1 MDVLSDIRR
10 SPMGRFQVVAVSIAL
25 VLILIDGFD
34 VAVMSY
40 AAPAISRE
48 WHIDPVMLGYLL
60 SASLFGMAAGSILLT
75 PLADRIGRRPLTLIS
90 MAVISVGMVLSV
102 VAADA
107 GQLLAFRVLTGLG
120 VGGMMANLNVLVSE
134 YASDRRRGPI
144 IGIYAAGYPIG
155 ATIGGLAAGPLI
167 PAFGWHSAF
176 LVGAVLS
183 VAMLVASA
191 VWLPESLD
199 FLLVRRPA
207 NALGRAN
214 AILARMG
221 RPALAELP
229 SMASGAPVRGNAA
242 VREVLGTEKL
252 FRTVMLW
259 IGYAFLVAAYYFAN
273 TWTPKIMAGVS
284 GNDSL
289 GVTVGTVANF
299 GGILGCFIFSALAIR
314 YRSNRLL
321 AGSLVAAGA
330 AYVVFGLAF
339 SQVALAVALAVLL
352 GILTT
357 AGIAGFYAI
366 APGVY
371 SAGARATGLGW
382 MIGLGR
388 LISIVAPILVGY
400 LISGG
405 WAPQNI
411 FFLFALPL
419 LGAAAAVVALGVSLR
434 RAGAGRA
441 GEPQPTDAVAR

>member
-90 MAVISVGMVLSV
+90 MAVITVGMVLSV

-183 VAMLVASA
+183 AAMLVASL
-191 VWLPESLD
+191 VWLPESRD

-207 NALGRAN
+207 NALPPAN
-214 AILARMG
+214 ANLARMG

-229 SMASGAPVRGNAA
+229 SPASGTPAHGNAA
-242 VREVLGTEKL
+242 VREVLGSAKL

-321 AGSLVAAGA
+321 AGSLVAAAA

-339 SQVALAVALAVLL
+339 SQVALAVLL

-357 AGIAGFYAI
+357 AGIAGFYAV

-371 SAGARATGLGW
+371 SASARATGLGW

-434 RAGAGRA
+434 RAGAGRTS
-441 GEPQPTDAVAR
+441 EPEPFDAVAR